1 VELCNEVNMDER
13 IKKPNRK
20 QLVGAPNMLS
30 YVLDLKVP
38 TVPKKQYQSGG
49 GRLAKHIPKS

>member
-1 VELCNEVNMDER
+1 MDER